1 MLPKPRSA
9 QYGQNQLNHFK
20 SLLLF
25 ALLLVET
32 TSNGSTPVLKLALV
46 ATDAT
51 GSCKTS
57 NRGEREFHSVSG
69 AGTAL
74 SGRTS
79 FMGAVLFSFFAGRQ
93 GDGIVQL
100 CNYVM

>member
-1 MLPKPRSA
+1 MMLPKPRSA

-46 ATDAT
+46 AT

-79 FMGAVLFSFFAGRQ
+79 FMGAVLFSFF
-93 GDGIVQL
+93 
-100 CNYVM
+100 CW